1 MKDAARISQLTLHP
15 QSAPA
20 KQRQEAQ
27 QVADQFETI
36 FVQSLVSSLRKTST
50 VGEGGMFG
58 SDPGADTYG
67 DWFDQN
73 LAEQI
78 SESGHVGIAG
88 AIMRDLERDGA
99 IDAEAGPRRGQQPA
113 LERAGDQAQAAKAL
127 SNQYA
132 FAALRVA
139 KGGCDVLL

>member
-1 MKDAARISQLTLHP
+1 MKDLARISQLTLHP
-15 QSAPA
+15 QSPA
-20 KQRQEAQ
+20 TKQRQEAQ

-50 VGEGGMFG
+50 VGDGGMFG

-78 SESGHVGIAG
+78 GKNGHVGIAG
-88 AIMRDLERDGA
+88 AIMHGLEREGA
-99 IDAEAGPRRGQQPA
+99 IDATTGPRPGQKPA
-113 LERAGDQAQAAKAL
+113 LEQANDQAQAAKAL
-127 SNQYA
+127 NNQHA
-132 FAALRVA
+132 FAAMRVA
-139 KGGCDVLL
+139 KGGLDVLL